1 LRESDQNPLD
11 AVLCNPRESNRVGN
25 ARYRFFV
32 LVAKGGRIDVAT
44 SRLEPKKLPMTV
56 GDPKHEHKHV
66 CSEYWLSPRASLFD
80 TKLFSYIQS
89 LYRVEFHKETLIRP
103 EFYSSC

>member
-1 LRESDQNPLD
+1 VFSS
-11 AVLCNPRESNRVGN
+11 VLGGAKSAQLNT
-25 ARYRFFV
+25 A

-66 CSEYWLSPRASLFD
+66 YKAM
-80 TKLFSYIQS
+80 TFSKS
-89 LYRVEFHKETLIRP
+89 FSV
-103 EFYSSC
+103 